1 MQRVTYPYKAT
12 LTSICLGTG
21 GCFGSIPQLA
31 YSYIQLFGLATEADY
46 SYTSGLYGDTGDC
59 DFDPAVTKPY
69 ATLRGFESL
78 PKNDQVRPERTLKS
92 HKGLVLVILVVS
104 LSVCPTQCIF
114 LHSPFR

>member
-1 MQRVTYPYKAT
+1 MREKNKAI
-12 LTSICLGTG
+12 LFSGSG

-46 SYTSGLYGDTGDC
+46 GYISGVYGTTESC

-78 PKNDQVRPERTLKS
+78 PKND
-92 HKGLVLVILVVS
+92 LVGTFADDL
-104 LSVCPTQCIF
+104 CP
-114 LHSPFR
+114 